1 MKSSLV
7 TENGRRTKTTPDQS
21 SLISYSSRKS
31 CLSSERKTQV
41 KATCKVLCEMR
52 EDQSSK
58 LAVKFTQLQIVLA
71 TQSIIQVISK
81 FRSAKL
87 QTYFWILLQDRRII
101 HPSPQNH
108 SIESISL
115 PQVVDDWSYLQ
126 IQNKTKLKQ
135 RHHNQSPSPWILM
148 QVLNKIKQK
157 QQRSFYQLM
166 NQNAKICQGTLLLRK
181 FIKKLHNLQKCSSL
195 LCIVQFAQNYQNCSL
210 LDCSKQDSDSM
221 QIQQQQQKDIN
232 IEEISIKEQLAIK
245 FASTTI
251 LASLL
256 NSKHINLN
264 FYFFLNFLRCQ
275 QNKSQFIRDVNLYQG
290 IEVSQVNYD
299 QSSLQENQQVIAA
312 QNLHSFL
319 FIKLQNYFQAIK
331 IFHLKNDYQIAE
343 TMNTMIINKH
353 CDLSNSFEDLNTQR
367 ILVANFQEEE
377 IEQSQVKNS
386 TEQKK
391 ISSFQNITEIEES
404 TKSTKAVIVEEQ
416 QLQPSLNNK
425 KKKKKNNKIKN
436 AIKQYCSIQSQSQRR
451 LSNESMAKTESFGLI
466 HNQEVR
472 KLKNATILYTAYISI
487 VVIIIVFILFLK

>member
-52 EDQSSK
+52 EDQSSN

-81 FRSAKL
+81 LKSAKL

-101 HPSPQNH
+101 QQFGQNH

-115 PQVVDDWSYLQ
+115 PQVVADWSYLQ
-126 IQNKTKLKQ
+126 NQHKNRLKQ
-135 RHHNQSPSPWILM
+135 RHLNQNPSTWILI

-157 QQRSFYQLM
+157 QQRSFYKLM
-166 NQNAKICQGTLLLRK
+166 NLHLKLCKGTLLLLK
-181 FIKKLHNLQKCSSL
+181 VIKKHHYKQKCSSY
-195 LCIVQFAQNYQNCSL
+195 LCIIQFVQNKQNCNSL
-210 LDCSKQDSDSM
+210 DNSEQDFNP
-221 QIQQQQQKDIN
+221 IQLQKQQKKDSN
-232 IEEISIKEQLAIK
+232 IEVISVKEQLAIK
-245 FASTTI
+245 FASTTM

-256 NSKHINLN
+256 NQKHIKIH

-275 QNKSQFIRDVNLYQG
+275 QNKSQFIRDINLYQG

-299 QSSLQENQQVIAA
+299 QSSLQENQQIIAA

-331 IFHLKNDYQIAE
+331 IFHLKNNYQINDA
-343 TMNTMIINKH
+343 MNSMIINKN

-367 ILVANFQEEE
+367 ILVTNLQVDENEDLGFQ
-377 IEQSQVKNS
+377 NS
-386 TEQKK
+386 VEQKK
-391 ISSFQNITEIEES
+391 QISSLQNITEIEES
-404 TKSTKAVIVEEQ
+404 TKSSKALILEEQ
-416 QLQPSLNNK
+416 QQNK
-425 KKKKKNNKIKN
+425 KKKKNQNNKIKN
-436 AIKQYCSIQSQSQRR
+436 AIKSYCNMQQQRR
-451 LSNESMAKTESFGLI
+451 LSNENITKVENFGLI
-466 HNQEVR
+466 HTQEM
-472 KLKNATILYTAYISI
+472 KKQKNPTKLYTAYILI
-487 VVIIIVFILFLK
+487 VVITIVFILFLK